1 MVFKAILIGLC
12 YWLGSNE
19 NSLPWRIGQF
29 GISDPLVGSTLAGI
43 ILGDPVRGVQIGTA
57 LEIMYMSNVVIG
69 GAMTADTN
77 SVAWLCSSLA
87 ILAKADEGVAVALG
101 ATIGVLGAAIFTAYE
116 SLASIFYAW
125 GDKAI
130 ETGDLKKV
138 WRVYSWGPQ
147 LIVFPLRFGLGFLTV
162 MLGGQFAAGVLEA
175 VPELILHIFSVLG
188 SILPA
193 VGLSIMLMYTMKTPK
208 MAVFFLLGVM
218 AVTYVGMNNVGVAV
232 LGVAF
237 AVMHYMYSGGGQ
249 TKSVADVDEED
260 L

>member
-1 MVFKAILIGLC
+1 MVFKAILIGLF
-12 YWLGSNE
+12 YWMGASE
-19 NSLPWRIGQF
+19 NSLPWRVGNF
-29 GISDPLVGSTLAGI
+29 GIADPLVGGTIAGI
-43 ILGDPVRGVQIGTA
+43 ILGDPVKGVQIGTA

-77 SVAWLCSSLA
+77 SVAWLCTSLA
-87 ILAKADEGVAVALG
+87 ILAGADEGVAVALG

-116 SLASIFYAW
+116 SIASIFYAM

-130 ETGDLKKV
+130 ATGDLKKV
-138 WRVYSWGPQ
+138 YRAYCYWPQ
-147 LIVFPLRFGLGFLTV
+147 VVIFPLRFGLGFLTV
-162 MLGGQFAAGVLEA
+162 MLGSQFAAGVLNSIPS
-175 VPELILHIFSVLG
+175 VILHIFSVLG
-188 SILPA
+188 SILPS
-193 VGLSIMLMYTMKTPK
+193 VGLSIMLMYTMNTPK

-237 AVMHYMYSGGGQ
+237 AVMHYMYSGGG
-249 TKSVADVDEED
+249 TTTTVADVDEED